1 MAQFVTGAAKLVA
14 GKHIENFAHQFEPE
28 DPYYEYYEDHGRM
41 RRRKRPMPPGLTK
54 KEEKILL
61 KIKKRAHHLDKG
73 FRLCGMRFGWTFIIG
88 LVPFAGDIADALL
101 SHNLIVKKAQQI
113 DDIPEQLI
121 RQMVMN
127 NTMSAAMGFIPVV
140 GDLASATFKTNSRN
154 AKLVEEFLRKRG
166 EAHTAGTSTSTA
178 TASGYAASSQGPHP
192 AMTTNTPQPS
202 DHEMGWSTSSVPP
215 PPPPRR

>member
-1 MAQFVTGAAKLVA
+1 
-14 GKHIENFAHQFEPE
+14 
-28 DPYYEYYEDHGRM
+28 
-41 RRRKRPMPPGLTK
+41 MPPGLTK

-113 DDIPEQLI
+113 DEYVLGIDASIPEQLI

-154 AKLVEEFLRKRG
+154 AKLVEECAYLLLTAVLRKRG

-202 DHEMGWSTSSVPP
+202 DHAMGWSTSSVPP